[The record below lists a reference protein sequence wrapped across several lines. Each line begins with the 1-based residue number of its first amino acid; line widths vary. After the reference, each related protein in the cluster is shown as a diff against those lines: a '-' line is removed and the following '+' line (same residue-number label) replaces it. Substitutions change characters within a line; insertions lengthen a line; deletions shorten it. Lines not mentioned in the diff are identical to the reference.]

1 MNVATKQLAIF
12 IRDLLTIPEATI
24 KIGRQNFIRDD
35 FNVLQ
40 IVVDTLGQSIPLT
53 RAEEFDGELE
63 ETEYS
68 QQWQSPCTVDFYG
81 DDAYNMATDLL
92 LLMQSQR
99 GYELQRDNGITV
111 YESSSL
117 TDVKALTGEQY
128 SERYQLGLNVQY
140 TLSKTIATLRIDTA
154 EINIINEV

>member
-24 KIGRQNFIRDD
+24 KIGRNNFIRDD

-40 IVVDTLGQSIPLT
+40 IVVDTLGQSLPLS
-53 RAEEFDGELE
+53 RSDKFDGELE
-63 ETEYS
+63 STEYS

-81 DDAYNMATDLL
+81 DDAYTTATDLL
-92 LLMQSQR
+92 LLMQSQL

>member
-24 KIGRQNFIRDD
+24 NIGRNNFIRDD
-35 FNVLQ
+35 FNLLQ
-40 IVVDTLGQSIPLT
+40 IVVDTLGESKPLS
-53 RAEEFDGELE
+53 RSNKFDGTLE
-63 ETEYS
+63 ETQYS

-81 DDAYNMATDLL
+81 DDAYTTATDLL
-92 LLMQSQR
+92 LLMQSQL

>member
-1 MNVATKQLAIF
+1 MNVATKQLLIF
-12 IRDLLTIPEATI
+12 IRDLLSIPEATI
-24 KIGRQNFIRDD
+24 KIGRENFKRED
-35 FNVLQ
+35 FTALQ
-40 IVVDTLGQSIPLT
+40 IVIDTLGQAIPIS

-63 ETEYS
+63 TTQYS

-81 DDAYNMATDLL
+81 DDAYNTATDLL
-92 LLMQSQR
+92 LLMQSQL
-99 GYELQRDNGITV
+99 GYELQRDNGVTV